1 MADALTVAAV
11 IVLAIA
17 AVGLVRVLR
26 GPSRIDRMMAVQLLG
41 SGSVAVLVLLAVG
54 SGTDAL
60 VDIALT
66 LALLA
71 AFASIALATT
81 LAQKAT
87 AAAKAEHAPGT
98 PAS

>member
-1 MADALTVAAV
+1 MADALTSAAV

-41 SGSVAVLVLLAVG
+41 SGGVAVLLLLAVG
-54 SGTDAL
+54 SSTDAL
-60 VDIALT
+60 VDVALT

-81 LAQKAT
+81 LTQKAAT
-87 AAAKAEHAPGT
+87 ASKAEKAAGK